1 MFWDTHVMNAGIKLA
16 EEHLGPQGRYIIGSD
31 WNFRGVGLF
40 TIEAGK
46 FWFGD
51 LNIPSEGKKLKVI
64 AKGMKE
70 TLFVIPDSVVEER
83 PIQERALLEVS
94 P

>member
-16 EEHLGPQGRYIIGSD
+16 EEHLGPQGRYNDVS
-31 WNFRGVGLF
+31 NSQYVGVGLF
-40 TIEAGK
+40 TKEAGK
-46 FWFGD
+46 FWYGD
-51 LNIPSEGKKLKVI
+51 IDIALEGKKLKVI

-70 TLFVIPDSVVEER
+70 TLFVIPDSVAEER